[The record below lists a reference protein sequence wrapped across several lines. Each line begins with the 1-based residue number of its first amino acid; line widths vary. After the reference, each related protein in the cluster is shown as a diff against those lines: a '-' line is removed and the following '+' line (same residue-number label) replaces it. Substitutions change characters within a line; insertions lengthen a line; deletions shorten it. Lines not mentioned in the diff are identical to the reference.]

1 MPTATATRELT
12 VTRRG
17 VELVSVGTW
26 DASTGKT
33 KITPADLQAM
43 IDASAAD
50 GYDAA
55 PLKVGHDDDRFQD
68 SNGDPP
74 STRDGQP
81 AYGWIENLRLSP
93 DKKTLLGDF
102 VGVPKM
108 LADVM
113 DTALR
118 RRSVELIRHE
128 RVGGSTYAAVLTG
141 VALLGVQAPA
151 VKGLADLRA
160 LFADQLVSAP
170 ERFSLQIS
178 DDTPGVPQSPG
189 ALTDGDDQTSDSD
202 RMEAGAAHMKLNPM
216 QRKALGIAD
225 GASEEEIAKV
235 LAQMGLKMMAADDDT
250 PPVEITPPA
259 AEPAPTPAPPVAAE
273 PFPPAP
279 EPAPLP
285 VAASAAPTQLTAA
298 NIAASASQLGL
309 LVVDPKMY
317 EALSSDAAA
326 GRAARDEQDRVRR
339 DQLVQKAIADG
350 KIAPPAYQAF
360 RAQADKDESAV
371 VALFAAMPAS
381 RSMAL
386 PAGHAEAF
394 TGGSPTDADTEA
406 KAVADRRTMLGRFF
420 SIPEPAAKG

>member
-1 MPTATATRELT
+1 
-12 VTRRG
+12 
-17 VELVSVGTW
+17 
-26 DASTGKT
+26 
-33 KITPADLQAM
+33 
-43 IDASAAD
+43 
-50 GYDAA
+50 
-55 PLKVGHDDDRFQD
+55 
-68 SNGDPP
+68 
-74 STRDGQP
+74 
-81 AYGWIENLRLSP
+81 
-93 DKKTLLGDF
+93 
-102 VGVPKM
+102 
-108 LADVM
+108 
-113 DTALR
+113 
-118 RRSVELIRHE
+118 
-128 RVGGSTYAAVLTG
+128 
-141 VALLGVQAPA
+141 
-151 VKGLADLRA
+151 
-160 LFADQLVSAP
+160 
-170 ERFSLQIS
+170 
-178 DDTPGVPQSPG
+178 
-189 ALTDGDDQTSDSD
+189 
-202 RMEAGAAHMKLNPM
+202 MKLNPM

-259 AEPAPTPAPPVAAE
+259 AEPTPAPAAPPVAAE

-386 PAGHAEAF
+386 PAGHAETF
-394 TGGSPTDADTEA
+394 TGGSPSDADTEA